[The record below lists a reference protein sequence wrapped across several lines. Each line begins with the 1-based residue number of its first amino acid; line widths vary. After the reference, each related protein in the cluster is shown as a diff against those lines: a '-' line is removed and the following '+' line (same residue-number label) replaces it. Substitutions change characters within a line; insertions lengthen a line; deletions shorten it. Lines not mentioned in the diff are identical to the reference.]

1 MRIWIGSGI
10 SLFRQDVGGGGLLIA
25 TAIPDAARP
34 TPSASRIPPTP
45 VAAATRPASAGIT
58 TWPTRLPVIRS
69 VSAVPQTSGGAI
81 YMTPERVSV
90 DAMPMAKPRRTSTT
104 YIVGSDSGNAST
116 RKPAAPPPLAPVELG
131 GGRGGTQPA

>member
-10 SLFRQDVGGGGLLIA
+10 SLFRQDVGGGGWLIA

-45 VAAATRPASAGIT
+45 VAAATRQASAGNTI
-58 TWPTRLPVIRS
+58 WPTRLPVIRR

-81 YMTPERVSV
+81 YITPERVSV
-90 DAMPMAKPRRTSTT
+90 EAMPLVKPSMTSTA
-104 YIVGSDSGNAST
+104 YIVGSESGKAST
-116 RKPAAPPPLAPVELG
+116 KKPAA
-131 GGRGGTQPA
+131 R

>member
-10 SLFRQDVGGGGLLIA
+10 LLLRQDVGGGGWLIV

-45 VAAATRPASAGIT
+45 VAAATRPASAGNTI
-58 TWPTRLPVIRS
+58 WPTRLPVIRS

-104 YIVGSDSGNAST
+104 YIVGSERGNAST
-116 RKPAAPPPLAPVELG
+116 KKQAALPSILARVS
-131 GGRGGTQPA
+131 